1 MNLESNLNGNPHV
14 EFRKTSLMPNA
25 GRLPD
30 AMRLPVSP
38 GLIESE
44 NSMKLAP
51 AVVPS

>member
-1 MNLESNLNGNPHV
+1 MNPESNLNGNPHV
-14 EFRKTSLMPNA
+14 EFRKNFPDMPTTV
-25 GRLPD
+25 GS
-30 AMRLPVSP
+30 AMPPPFPS